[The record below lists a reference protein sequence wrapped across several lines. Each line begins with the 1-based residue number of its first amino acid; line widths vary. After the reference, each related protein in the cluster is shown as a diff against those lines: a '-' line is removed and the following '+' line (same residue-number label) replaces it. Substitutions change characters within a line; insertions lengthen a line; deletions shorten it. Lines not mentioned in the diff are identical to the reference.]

1 MSLLVVFRGD
11 VPREWRELGIEGVEV
26 ASAKSGVGDI
36 SGKFVVV
43 VGDRELAERLGV
55 AYFTEEEA
63 AEFLSFLKSYVSSY
77 RK

>member
-1 MSLLVVFRGD
+1 
-11 VPREWRELGIEGVEV
+11 
-26 ASAKSGVGDI
+26 VGDI